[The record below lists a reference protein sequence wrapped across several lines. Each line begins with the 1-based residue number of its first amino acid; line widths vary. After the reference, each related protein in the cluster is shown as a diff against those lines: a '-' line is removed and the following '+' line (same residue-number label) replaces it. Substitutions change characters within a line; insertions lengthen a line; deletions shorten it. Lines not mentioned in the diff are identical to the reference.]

1 MTADDQFD
9 VWIISHVCDDP
20 VWIPVISVLA
30 F

>member
-1 MTADDQFD
+1 MTADDQF
-9 VWIISHVCDDP
+9 VVCVIVHVSDDP